1 MSRPPE
7 TDYERWLR
15 QQDQTFEL
23 GHLPLYNED
32 EEEVDSRKNCQEN
45 IRSFHDIGD
54 RSWHYLQGQGSSY
67 GSFFEPYT
75 TYPNI
80 SHIRAVFCLIIL
92 AYILAFSTAL
102 AFRKQQRREQGLSRL
117 A

>member
-1 MSRPPE
+1 MLPRPE

-15 QQDQTFEL
+15 QQDPKFEP

-32 EEEVDSRKNCQEN
+32 EEVVDSRKNCQEN
-45 IRSFHDIGD
+45 IRCFHDIGD
-54 RSWHYLQGQGSSY
+54 RSWHYLQDQGSSY
-67 GSFFEPYT
+67 GSFIEPYSALSD
-75 TYPNI
+75 I
-80 SHIRAVFCLIIL
+80 SHIHAILCLIIL

-102 AFRKQQRREQGLSRL
+102 AFGKRQGREQGLSRL